1 MSIEQPSLLD
11 GAVAARPVSV
21 DLSEDDRW
29 ALVGAANRLA
39 DSQIPNIQDDIGF
52 SNADVFIGRALAAA
66 VECGYATPDQE
77 KFLALLVAQK
87 YRRQST
93 PLLGEALERVALF
106 GRAAPD
112 RDIVKRGLAEP
123 VRVRRAEDGGFLVEA
138 EHRHNYYL
146 RGLNAGREQTG
157 IASLSRLTFSS
168 AATCGEF
175 IRRVTAANEN
185 VRVVGDAPSRE
196 EIVAAAGDLT
206 IKVRAEQIGSRVR
219 LSFDYD
225 RALVEAVKRIPGRR
239 FDVSSKTWEIP
250 AGALSQAVDILSAG
264 GADVVALRELV
275 PDYVPTGDHRF
286 KVAVVREGKRLC
298 FPDLPYDREL
308 VDAFKA
314 IPTKKFD
321 REKKMWSI
329 NALDAPDLAPVFERL
344 RERFDSSAL
353 EEYAKLP
360 ETPAETPVIIPEER
374 LARLR
379 DYQLEGVR
387 LMTTPLS
394 ELRKRVMGGRT
405 LAGICV
411 GDDMGL
417 GKTAQATISAEAL
430 AAADGHVLIVCP
442 ANLRLN
448 WQKEIRKWLGDSPT
462 VRIVGEGQAVDP
474 SARFTIV
481 NYELLP
487 KHYEK
492 LRELQPDVLIIDEAH
507 YIKNPKALRSVYVV
521 GGRLKNPDFDKL
533 NPKQNPQ
540 YLRIDGLCDV
550 SKRVFP
556 LTGTPIPNHIRDCFN
571 LWKAIGH
578 PIAANKRRFDER
590 YCEGHEEY
598 VARGRV
604 AWKNDGA
611 SNLEE
616 LRQLVAPV
624 FLQRKKSEV
633 LSLPPKQRTFMPI
646 EVDRKEYHR
655 VMRAYRDR
663 GPLRVDLAI
672 QLMTEQRMATA
683 LGKAPATSEFAEN
696 CVEQGEKVVIFS
708 KSTRALDAIEKTL
721 AEALGANS
729 IVRLDGNTGDMRA
742 KERVV
747 ERFQTEEE
755 VKVFLGQIDAAGT
768 GIGLTAANRV
778 IMNDLGFEP
787 LIMQQAEDRVYRSGQ
802 ERQVQITYMIADG
815 TIDEYIGELL
825 ENKLDAITT
834 FEGIDNNMLAQLR
847 ARLEREVLTL
857 DVAESSF
864 KLASGL

>member
-1 MSIEQPSLLD
+1 VSVEQPSLLD
-11 GAVAARPVSV
+11 SATVERSDQSG
-21 DLSEDDRW
+21 LSDDDRW
-29 ALVGAANRLA
+29 ALVGTANRLA

-77 KFLALLVAQK
+77 RFLALLVAQK
-87 YRRQST
+87 YRRQSA
-93 PLLGEALERVALF
+93 PALGEALERIALF
-106 GRAAPD
+106 GRSAPD
-112 RDIVKRGLAEP
+112 RDVVKRGLAEP
-123 VRVRRAEDGGFLVEA
+123 IRVKRTEDGAFLVEA

-157 IASLSRLTFSS
+157 IASLSLLKFSS
-168 AATCGEF
+168 PATCGEF

-185 VRVVGDAPSRE
+185 VRVVGEPPSRD
-196 EIVAAAGDLT
+196 EIAATAGDLT
-206 IKVRAEQIGSRVR
+206 IKVGATQTGSLVR

-225 RALVEAVKRIPGRR
+225 PALVDAIKRVPGRR
-239 FDVSSKTWEIP
+239 FDVSSKAWDISV
-250 AGALSQAVDILSAG
+250 GALAQAVDLLSAA
-264 GADVVALRELV
+264 GADTSALRELV
-275 PDYVPTGDHRF
+275 PDYAPTGDHRF
-286 KVAVVREGKRLC
+286 KVAVVRDGKRLS
-298 FPDLPYDREL
+298 FPDLPYDAEL

-329 NALDAPDLAPVFERL
+329 NVLDAPDLAPTFERL
-344 RERFDSSAL
+344 SAKFDASAF
-353 EEYAKLP
+353 EEYAKVP
-360 ETPAETPVIIPEER
+360 EAPQEFPIIIRDER

-379 DYQLEGVR
+379 DYQREGVR

-394 ELRKRVMGGRT
+394 ELQRKVVGGRT
-405 LAGICV
+405 LRGILS

-417 GKTAQATISAEAL
+417 GKTAQAAISADAL
-430 AAADGHVLIVCP
+430 VPPDGKALIICP

-448 WQKEIRKWLGDSPT
+448 WQKELRKWLGESPS
-462 VRIVGEGQAVDP
+462 VCIVGDGQAVDP

-487 KHYEK
+487 KHYDK

-507 YIKNPKALRSVYVV
+507 YIKNPKALRSVYIV
-521 GGRLKNPDFDKL
+521 GGRVKNPDYNKTD
-533 NPKQNPQ
+533 PKSQQ
-540 YLRIDGLCDV
+540 YRRVEGLCDV

-556 LTGTPIPNHIRDCFN
+556 LTGTPIPNHVRDSFN

-578 PIAANKRRFDER
+578 PVAANKRRFDER

-624 FLQRKKSEV
+624 FLQRKKSDV
-633 LSLPPKQRTFMPI
+633 LSLPPKQRTFMPV
-646 EVDRKEYHR
+646 EVDHKEYHR

-663 GPLRVDLAI
+663 GPLRADLAI

-683 LGKAPATSEFAEN
+683 LSKAAATTEFAEN
-696 CVEQGEKVVIFS
+696 CIEQGEKVVIFS
-708 KSTRALDAIEKTL
+708 KSTRALDVIEKKMTDS
-721 AEALGANS
+721 LGASS
-729 IVRLDGNTGDMRA
+729 IVRLDGNTGDMKA

-747 ERFQTEEE
+747 ERFQAEEE

-802 ERQVQITYMIADG
+802 ERQVQVTYMIADG
-815 TIDEYIGELL
+815 TIDEYVGELL
-825 ENKLDAITT
+825 EHKLDAITT
-834 FEGIDNNMLAQLR
+834 FEGVDNNMLAQLR
-847 ARLEREVLTL
+847 ERLEREVLSL
-857 DVAESSF
+857 DDGPSTY